1 MLRSLANIRRLMHAA
16 RVLAKHDALVP
27 AEYKDALPP
36 WAKLLRRLI
45 GSRESEDKSV
55 PPGVRLARA
64 LESLGPAYI
73 KLGQVLAT
81 RPDVVGNDVARALE
95 SLQDRLPPFPAADA
109 RKIIEQSLGKPLDAM
124 FSSFSEPIAAA
135 SIAQVHA
142 AETTDAPSRRVAV
155 KVLRPGIEAEFARD
169 LSAFA
174 FAARMAERLSAEARR
189 LRAVAVIDTVAAS
202 VALELDL
209 RMEGAAA
216 SELAER
222 TRADDDFHVPEV
234 DWQRT
239 SERVLTTEWV
249 EGTPIRDPETLRAAG
264 HDPKRVALVLVRS
277 FLTQALRDGFFH
289 ADMHQGNLF
298 VDGDGRLVAVDFG
311 IMGRLDP
318 AMRRFLA
325 ETLMGFLNRDYRA
338 IAQVH
343 YDAGFV
349 SRRHPVDLF
358 AQALRAI
365 GEPIFGKPV
374 RDVSM
379 AKLLQ
384 QLFDTTHRFDM
395 ELQPQLVLLQK
406 TMVVV
411 EGVARSLDPD
421 FDMWEAARPVAE
433 KWMMEQVGPEARLR
447 DAAEGLNALGHL
459 ARNLPD
465 LLRNAET
472 VSAMLAEG
480 GLKLHPETVRR
491 IAEAQAARTRNIRVA
506 VWIAAGALGLL
517 AIAAAL

>member
-1 MLRSLANIRRLMHAA
+1 MLRAISNTRRLLHAA

-27 AEYKDALPP
+27 AEYKEALPP
-36 WAKLLRRLI
+36 SAKLLRRLL
-45 GSRESEDKSV
+45 GSRESADKSV
-55 PPGVRLARA
+55 SPGVRLARA

-73 KLGQVLAT
+73 KLGQILAT
-81 RPDVVGNDVARALE
+81 RPDVVGNDVAHALE
-95 SLQDRLPPFPAADA
+95 SLQDRLPPFPTDEA
-109 RKIIEQSLGKPLDAM
+109 RTIIEQSLGKPLDAM
-124 FSSFSEPIAAA
+124 FSSFSDPIAAA
-135 SIAQVHA
+135 SIAQVHEA
-142 AETTDAPSRRVAV
+142 VTTDVPPRRVAV
-155 KVLRPGIEAEFARD
+155 KVLRPGIAAEFARD
-169 LSAFA
+169 ISAFA
-174 FAARMAERLSAEARR
+174 FAARMAERVSVEARR
-189 LRAVAVIDTVAAS
+189 LRAIEVVDTLAQS

-222 TRADDDFHVPEV
+222 TRADEDFHVPAI
-234 DWQRT
+234 DWERT
-239 SERVLTTEWV
+239 SECVLTTEWV
-249 EGTPIRDPETLRAAG
+249 DGTPIRDIAALEEAG
-264 HDPKRVALVLVRS
+264 HDPRRIALILVRS

-298 VDGDGRLVAVDFG
+298 VDAEGRLVAVDFG
-311 IMGRLDP
+311 IMGRLD
-318 AMRRFLA
+318 AGMRRFMA
-325 ETLMGFLNRDYRA
+325 ETLMGFLARDYRV
-338 IAQVH
+338 AQVH

-349 SRRHPVDLF
+349 SARYPIDLF

-395 ELQPQLVLLQK
+395 PLQPQLVLLQK

-433 KWMMEQVGPEARLR
+433 KWMMEQIGPEARLR

-491 IAEAQAARTRNIRVA
+491 IAEAQAARTRNMRIAMWAA
-506 VWIAAGALGLL
+506 VGVLGLL
-517 AIAAAL
+517 AAGTLF